1 MKLSTRIARLRNIGR
16 FCAERL
22 PQYVELTGL
31 ELSLLRA
38 RFFREMIALVALAV
52 GVLFTLSF
60 LCIAI
65 IITASGTHYFIQT
78 AWAVA
83 GGWLL
88 VVVFALIALK
98 SRRPAQTLLV
108 LREEIE
114 RDIQTI
120 KEAM

>member
-16 FCAERL
+16 FCATRL

-65 IITASGTHYFIQT
+65 LITASTTRYFIQT
-78 AWAVA
+78 AWGVA
-83 GGWLL
+83 GAWLL